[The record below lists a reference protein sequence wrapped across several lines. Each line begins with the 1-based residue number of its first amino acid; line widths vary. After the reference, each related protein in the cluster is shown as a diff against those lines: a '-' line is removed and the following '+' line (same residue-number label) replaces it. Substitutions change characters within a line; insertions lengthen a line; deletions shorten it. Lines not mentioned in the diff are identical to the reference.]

1 MVAVCVSANHGY
13 AEIVYF
19 SMLQCNIS
27 VGFILLSGYGP
38 VTLSHH
44 LVGFR
49 RKIWFG
55 LKHLRW
61 SPETRLE
68 SSRRLVKKNPQTQ
81 LDISQ
86 ISQKNMLKR
95 SLETVVISLPV
106 LSTYPPSTLFILPT
120 ACLSIL
126 VCIVMCLL
134 SLILQSKWYAS
145 LFCLRL
151 LTSTCH
157 ALIGILCC
165 DLGGNS
171 CMNSAT

>member
-1 MVAVCVSANHGY
+1 MLCCDKAV
-13 AEIVYF
+13 
-19 SMLQCNIS
+19 
-27 VGFILLSGYGP
+27 LSGYGP

-44 LVGFR
+44 LVGVR

-86 ISQKNMLKR
+86 ISPKNIMLKR

-171 CMNSAT
+171 CMNLAT

>member
-1 MVAVCVSANHGY
+1 MLCCDKAV
-13 AEIVYF
+13 
-19 SMLQCNIS
+19 
-27 VGFILLSGYGP
+27 LSGYGP

-44 LVGFR
+44 LVGVR

-95 SLETVVISLPV
+95 SLETVVISLRV

>member
-1 MVAVCVSANHGY
+1 MIWLKTPTLVARNTAG
-13 AEIVYF
+13 I
-19 SMLQCNIS
+19 I
-27 VGFILLSGYGP
+27 P
-38 VTLSHH
+38 
-44 LVGFR
+44 
-49 RKIWFG
+49 
-55 LKHLRW
+55 
-61 SPETRLE
+61 P
-68 SSRRLVKKNPQTQ
+68 LVKKNPQTQ

-86 ISQKNMLKR
+86 ISPKNIMLKR

-157 ALIGILCC
+157 ALTGILCC

-171 CMNSAT
+171 CMNSATQSRGKTGPDGCDQGDWTCEMKAEGMIKKSWGGHEEEEEKEVSLY